1 MDNIFEGGKVSA
13 TSVNAIGDA
22 SHLPEPANTST
33 EVSCHGSAIITL
45 RIL

>member
-1 MDNIFEGGKVSA
+1 MDNIFEDVNVSA

-22 SHLPEPANTST
+22 SHLPEPTNTPT
-33 EVSCHGSAIITL
+33 EVSCHGSAIITS